1 MRKHKTTHLT
11 TILLLSLSF
20 LLLSACGNTTP
31 ASEAE
36 AVEEAT
42 AVVETASGGS
52 DAFEI
57 EAGEAAV
64 QYTIARVD
72 CNIDWATISE
82 LSLDNIQ
89 WEPDQGVRAYG
100 QLCYDDD
107 ALYVHL
113 RAVESNIRAEYT
125 EQFSPVYQDSC
136 LEFFFTPEGY
146 DRYMNFEINP
156 NGCLYVGIGHERADS
171 APLDITD
178 DLTQLFDI
186 RSGKTDDGWE
196 VYYTIPLSFLQEY
209 YPDCS
214 LAGILYANVYK
225 CGDKTDHKHYLS
237 WNYVDTEKPDFHRP
251 EYFGKMGFEP

>member
-31 ASEAE
+31 AEETKVIDDATTAVEMDTNESDPSGIEAE
-36 AVEEAT
+36 E
-42 AVVETASGGS
+42 S
-52 DAFEI
+52 
-57 EAGEAAV
+57 AV

-72 CNIDWATISE
+72 GNIDWATIPN

-89 WEPDQGVRAYG
+89 LESDHGVRAYG
-100 QLCYDDD
+100 QLCHDDN

-136 LEFFFTPEGY
+136 LEFFFMPEGY

-156 NGCLYVGIGHERADS
+156 NGCLYVGIGHDRSDS

-178 DLTQLFDI
+178 DLTQLFVI

-196 VYYTIPLSFLQEY
+196 VYYTIPLSLLREY
-209 YPDCS
+209 YPNFS
-214 LAGILYANVYK
+214 LSGILYANVYK

-237 WNYVDTEKPDFHRP
+237 WNFVNTEKPDFHRP
-251 EYFGKMGFEP
+251 EYFGKMEFEE